1 MTVTETGV
9 VRRLRGSG
17 ATVADRGMVVAL
29 TVAVTAALFALT
41 GHDPIAVYR
50 SMFQGALVG
59 PGLVTT
65 VQRTVVVV
73 GLSLGLSFAF
83 RAGQFNLGASG
94 QFVLGGAAGAVVAL
108 YCPGPG
114 WVVVPLALLAAT
126 AAGALLASVPA
137 VLFTG
142 LSAPVFATSLL
153 LNYPALSL
161 TSYLITTWLKDPS
174 SDLEA
179 SRPISVA
186 RRIPALA
193 PAHSELGRFLNSVF
207 GQRNLLTLFGSEL
220 NWSLLVVVLILAAV
234 LVIERRSALGFETGL
249 IGLNPRM
256 AGAVGIRTGRAIVL
270 ALALGGA
277 IAGVMGA
284 LVVLGAHY
292 RLIDGGLDGT
302 GYPITALLVVMLA
315 RNSSVAVVVVG
326 FLFTAIGV
334 GGQEVERDYG
344 LSSYVSTVVQA
355 LVVFL
360 VSMRLTTWRP
370 RLSRARKPVGEV
382 ES

>member
-1 MTVTETGV
+1 MTAAMGV
-9 VRRLRGSG
+9 LRRLRDSG
-17 ATVADRGMVVAL
+17 AAVADRA
-29 TVAVTAALFALT
+29 TAIAVTLGATAALFAGT

-50 SMFQGALVG
+50 SMFQGSLLG

-65 VQRTVVVV
+65 VQQTVVVV

-94 QFVLGGAAGAVVAL
+94 QFVLGGAVGAVVAL

-114 WVVVPLALLAAT
+114 WSVVPAALAAAT
-126 AAGALLASVPA
+126 VAGALLATVPA

-153 LNYPALSL
+153 LNYPVLSL
-161 TSYLITTWLKDPS
+161 TSYLITTRLKDPS

-179 SRPISVA
+179 SRPVA
-186 RRIPALA
+186 VDRRIPALA
-193 PAHSELGRFLNSVF
+193 PPHSGRGHFLESVF
-207 GQRNLLTLFGSEL
+207 GQRNPITLLGSEL

-234 LVIERRSALGFETGL
+234 LLIERRSALGFETGL
-249 IGLNPRM
+249 TGLNPRM
-256 AGAVGIRTGRAIVL
+256 AAAVGIRTDRAIVL
-270 ALALGGA
+270 ALAIGGA

-292 RLIDGGLDGT
+292 RLIDGALDGT

-344 LSSYVSTVVQA
+344 LSSYVSTVIQA

-360 VSMRLTTWRP
+360 VSMRITRWRP
-370 RLSRARKPVGEV
+370 RPGLVRTPVEEV
-382 ES
+382 RS

>member
-1 MTVTETGV
+1 MTAAAGV
-9 VRRLRGSG
+9 LRRLRGAG
-17 ATVADRGMVVAL
+17 ATVADRVIAVAL
-29 TVAVTAALFALT
+29 TLAVTAGLFACT
-41 GHDPIAVYR
+41 GHDPISVYR

-65 VQRTVVVV
+65 VQQTVVVV
-73 GLSLGLSFAF
+73 GLGLGLSFAF

-114 WVVVPLALLAAT
+114 WLAVVTALLAAT
-126 AAGALLASVPA
+126 VAGALLASVPA

-142 LSAPVFATSLL
+142 PSAPVFATSLL
-153 LNYPALSL
+153 LNYPVLSL
-161 TSYLITTWLKDPS
+161 TSYLITTRLKDPS

-179 SRPISVA
+179 SRPISVD

-193 PAHSELGRFLNSVF
+193 PPHSGARQFLESVF
-207 GQRNLLTLFGSEL
+207 GQRNLLTLLGSEL
-220 NWSLLVVVLILAAV
+220 NWSLLVVVLILGAV
-234 LVIERRSALGFETGL
+234 LLLERRSALGFETGL
-249 IGLNPRM
+249 VGLNPRM
-256 AGAVGIRTGRAIVL
+256 AAAVGIRTGRAIVL

-284 LVVLGAHY
+284 LVVLGSHY
-292 RLIDGGLDGT
+292 RLIDGALDGT

-360 VSMRLTTWRP
+360 VSMRLTTWR
-370 RLSRARKPVGEV
+370 SRPGRIRTRVEEV
-382 ES
+382 RS

>member
-1 MTVTETGV
+1 MTVAAGV
-9 VRRLRGSG
+9 VRRLRNSG
-17 ATVADRGMVVAL
+17 ASVADR
-29 TVAVTAALFALT
+29 TVAVVVTIVVTAALFALT

-94 QFVLGGAAGAVVAL
+94 QFVLGGAAGAAVAL

-114 WVVVPLALLAAT
+114 WVVVVLALAAATVAGAVLAA
-126 AAGALLASVPA
+126 VPA

-153 LNYPALSL
+153 LNYPVLSL
-161 TSYLITTWLKDPS
+161 TSYLITVWLKDPS

-179 SRPISVA
+179 SRPISVD

-193 PAHSELGRFLNSVF
+193 PSHSGSGQFLESVF
-207 GQRNLLTLFGSEL
+207 GQRNLLTLLGSEL
-220 NWSLLVVVLILAAV
+220 NWSLLVVAGILAVV

-256 AGAVGIRTGRAIVL
+256 AAAVGIRTARAIVL

-284 LVVLGAHY
+284 LVVLGSHY
-292 RLIDGGLDGT
+292 RLIDGALDGT

-315 RNSSVAVVVVG
+315 RNSSIAVVVVG
-326 FLFTAIGV
+326 FAFTAIGV

-344 LSSYVSTVVQA
+344 LSSYMSTVVQA

-370 RLSRARKPVGEV
+370 RWGRAGTPVEMV